1 MIKKI
6 IYAINKFNKSVIS
19 RMTLPKTKLFTKK
32 KVIIVQVI
40 INSVVLIDTFFDKLT
55 IFLSKAVNKFDNLI
69 LMRDFNVNKT
79 KDNSSG
85 LDKLEELRLIS
96 PGVLNKKEMQ
106 LSLYDIFSVFI
117 FNELYLFA

>member
-1 MIKKI
+1 
-6 IYAINKFNKSVIS
+6 
-19 RMTLPKTKLFTKK
+19 
-32 KVIIVQVI
+32 
-40 INSVVLIDTFFDKLT
+40 
-55 IFLSKAVNKFDNLI
+55 
-69 LMRDFNVNKT
+69 MRDFNVNKT